1 MNWKQAE
8 VANSRREL
16 ARRTGRL
23 PQLVDQRSRVILQVL
38 TSFAAIS
45 LLHVQDDPRT
55 GKPRG
60 AGKAIPPLT
69 GQSSLIDAIVLSHGS
84 DGGGKAERRA
94 RLWRLRSYT
103 AFNRLTVRL
112 MVSLAFRDTEAW
124 ATRHA

>member
-1 MNWKQAE
+1 MNWQQAE

-16 ARRTGRL
+16 ARRTGRF
-23 PQLVDQRSRVILQVL
+23 PQLVDQRNRVIFQVL

-45 LLHVQDDPRT
+45 LLHVKSIADREASGSGESYPSSDRQY
-55 GKPRG
+55 
-60 AGKAIPPLT
+60 
-69 GQSSLIDAIVLSHGS
+69 SLIDAIVLSHGS